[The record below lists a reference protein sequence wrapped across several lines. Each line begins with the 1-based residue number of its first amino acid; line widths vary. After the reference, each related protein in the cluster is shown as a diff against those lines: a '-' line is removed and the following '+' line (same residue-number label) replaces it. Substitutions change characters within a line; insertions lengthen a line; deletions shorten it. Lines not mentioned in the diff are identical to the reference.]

1 LGRIGLAFRSFFAL
15 LFNGKLSDELIQDLG
30 LTRRVAKGGGS
41 STAQA
46 ATAAAAKPATAA
58 AGPADGAV
66 QILALLQRE
75 SRLIDFFL
83 EDISAY
89 SDDQIG
95 AAVRPVHDS
104 CRTVLE
110 RHLKLGPVIDGV
122 EGATT
127 RLATA
132 GIDAKDTAR
141 LKIVGNVP
149 PDGNVTA
156 GVLRHRGW
164 RVEKV
169 DLPQLKAG
177 ERALIVAP
185 AEIEVE

>member
-1 LGRIGLAFRSFFAL
+1 LGRIVLAFRSFFAL
-15 LFNGKLSDELIQDLG
+15 LFSGKLPDDLIQQLG
-30 LTRRVAKGGGS
+30 LTRRVAKGAPSPAQGS
-41 STAQA
+41 P
-46 ATAAAAKPATAA
+46 AAKPAPAA

-83 EDISAY
+83 EDIAAY

-132 GIDAKDTAR
+132 GIDAKDTTR

-149 PDGNVTA
+149 PDGNVAA
-156 GVLRHRGW
+156 GILRHRGW
-164 RVEKV
+164 QVQKV
-169 DLPQLKAG
+169 DLPLLKSG

>member
-1 LGRIGLAFRSFFAL
+1 LGRIALAFRSFFAL
-15 LFNGKLSDELIQDLG
+15 LFSGKLSDDLVQKLG
-30 LTRRVAKGGGS
+30 LTRRVAKGS
-41 STAQA
+41 PAAAQP
-46 ATAAAAKPATAA
+46 AAAAPAKAAPAA

-83 EDISAY
+83 EDIAAY

-95 AAVRPVHDS
+95 AAVRPVHES
-104 CRTVLE
+104 CRATLE

-132 GIDAKDTAR
+132 GIDAKDTVK
-141 LKIVGNVP
+141 LKVVGNVP
-149 PDGNVTA
+149 PDGKVTA
-156 GVLRHRGW
+156 GILRHRGW
-164 RVEKV
+164 QVEKV
-169 DLPQLKAG
+169 DLPPLKVG
-177 ERALIVAP
+177 ERALVVAP